1 MGLKMKKL
9 SLLFHFFLISAEKF
23 PDSNAYIVVNQWID
37 IF

>member
-9 SLLFHFFLISAEKF
+9 SLLFHFFFISAGKF
-23 PDSNAYIVVNQWID
+23 SKCNVYIVVNQLID